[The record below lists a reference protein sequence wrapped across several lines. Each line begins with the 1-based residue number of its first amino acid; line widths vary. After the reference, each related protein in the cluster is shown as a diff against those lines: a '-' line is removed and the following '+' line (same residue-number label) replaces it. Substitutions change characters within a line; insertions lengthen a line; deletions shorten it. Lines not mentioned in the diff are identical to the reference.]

1 MEIYNKLVRDKID
14 EIINNNGKNEKA
26 FTKILNNEEYQKEL
40 IKKLDEDY
48 GEEYKELI
56 IAINSGIKED
66 IIEESADL
74 IEVIRAINDDNL
86 DLVINK
92 LEDKRNKKGGF
103 SKRKYLEYV
112 KKN

>member
-40 IKKLDEDY
+40 IKKLE
-48 GEEYKELI
+48 EEYKELI